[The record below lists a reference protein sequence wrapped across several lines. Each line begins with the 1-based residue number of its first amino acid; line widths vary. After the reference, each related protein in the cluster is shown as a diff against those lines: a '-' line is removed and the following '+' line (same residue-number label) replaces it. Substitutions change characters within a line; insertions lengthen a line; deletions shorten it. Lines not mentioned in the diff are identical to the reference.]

1 MLKLTLCI
9 RDMHRRLDGRE
20 FELQEL
26 VMDKEAWCA
35 VIHGITK
42 SQTWLSDWTELNWLE
57 TGIVHLTRLQTI
69 ALCKYV
75 FVVVVCL
82 FLQIEGLWKTCG
94 VKQVHWCHFPVVFC
108 YFMSL
113 HNILVI
119 LTIFQTF
126 FFHYCYICYGDM
138 WLVLAMAP
146 HSSTLAWKTPW
157 TREPGRL

>member
-1 MLKLTLCI
+1 MDVSLS
-9 RDMHRRLDGRE
+9 
-20 FELQEL
+20 ELQEL

-42 SQTWLSDWTELNWLE
+42 SQTCLSDWTELNWLE
-57 TGIVHLTRLQTI
+57 TGIVHLTRHQTI

-82 FLQIEGLWKTCG
+82 FLQIEGLWQTCG

-126 FFHYCYICYGDM
+126 FFSLLLYMLWWSVISAGNGTPLQYSCLENPM
-138 WLVLAMAP
+138 EER
-146 HSSTLAWKTPW
+146 AW
-157 TREPGRL
+157 